1 METMETAEKE
11 GASPGIQIKEQN
23 FVMRRLEPSD
33 YTRGFLELL
42 GQLSVCGNVSQ
53 QEFTNRFQE
62 LQGLGDDYVISV
74 IEDTDRNRIVATG
87 TIFVERKFLRTCG
100 KVGHIEDVVVDSSAR
115 GKHLGHKILRFLT
128 EHARV
133 NGCYK
138 VILDCSVENQ
148 GFYEKFGFKKKEV
161 QMALYFE

>member
-1 METMETAEKE
+1 METMGSAENE
-11 GASPGIQIKEQN
+11 DASPGSQN
-23 FVMRRLEPSD
+23 FVLRRLEPSD
-33 YTRGFLELL
+33 YTKGFLELL
-42 GQLSVCGNVSQ
+42 RQLSVCGNVSQ

-62 LQGLGDDYVISV
+62 LQGLGDDHVISV
-74 IEDTDRNRIVATG
+74 IEDTDQNRIVATG
-87 TIFVERKFLRTCG
+87 TIFVERKFMRTCG
-100 KVGHIEDVVVDSSAR
+100 KVGHIEDVVVDSSVR
-115 GKHLGHKILRFLT
+115 GKHLGHKILRFLK

-148 GFYEKFGFKKKEV
+148 GFYEKLGFKKNEI